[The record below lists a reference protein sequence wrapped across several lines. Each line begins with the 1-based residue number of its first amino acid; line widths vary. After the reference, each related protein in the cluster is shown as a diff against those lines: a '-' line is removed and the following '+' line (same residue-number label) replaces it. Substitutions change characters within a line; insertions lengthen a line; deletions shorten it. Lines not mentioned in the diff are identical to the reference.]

1 MLYLLFDLM
10 IRILYI
16 VGTILLIPFIAM
28 QLTNEVNW
36 SLFDFI
42 IMGAMLTITGL
53 LGEIIF
59 KKVKKY
65 KHRVTLYVVVAIIF
79 LLIWAE
85 LAVGIFGTPFA
96 GS

>member
-1 MLYLLFDLM
+1 MM
-10 IRILYI
+10 IRILYK
-16 VGTILLIPFIAM
+16 VGTILLIPLIAM

>member
-1 MLYLLFDLM
+1 MVGLLL
-10 IRILYI
+10 I
-16 VGTILLIPFIAM
+16 IPFIAM
-28 QLTNEVNW
+28 QLTDEVEW

-42 IMGAMLTITGL
+42 IMGTLLLITGL
-53 LGEIIF
+53 MGEIIF

-65 KHRVTLYVVVAIIF
+65 KHRVILYVVVAITF

>member
-1 MLYLLFDLM
+1 M
-10 IRILYI
+10 RIKILQM
-16 VGTILLIPFIAM
+16 VGLLLIIPLIAM
-28 QLTNEVNW
+28 QLTDEVEW

-42 IMGAMLTITGL
+42 IMGTLLLITGL
-53 LGEIIF
+53 MGEIIF

-65 KHRVTLYVVVAIIF
+65 KHRVILYVVVAIIF
-79 LLIWAE
+79 FLIWSE

>member
-1 MLYLLFDLM
+1 M
-10 IRILYI
+10 
-16 VGTILLIPFIAM
+16 VGLLLIIPLIAM
-28 QLTNEVNW
+28 QLTDEVEW

-42 IMGAMLTITGL
+42 IMGTLLLITGL
-53 LGEIIF
+53 MGEIIF

-65 KHRVTLYVVVAIIF
+65 KNRVILYVVVAITF

>member
-1 MLYLLFDLM
+1 
-10 IRILYI
+10 
-16 VGTILLIPFIAM
+16 LLIIPLIAM
-28 QLTNEVNW
+28 QLTDEVEW

-42 IMGAMLTITGL
+42 IMGTLLLITGL
-53 LGEIIF
+53 MGEIIF

-65 KHRVTLYVVVAIIF
+65 KHRVILYVVVAITF

>member
-1 MLYLLFDLM
+1 MRIKILQMVGLLL
-10 IRILYI
+10 I
-16 VGTILLIPFIAM
+16 IPFIAM
-28 QLTNEVNW
+28 QLTDEVEW

-42 IMGAMLTITGL
+42 IMGTLLLITGL
-53 LGEIIF
+53 MGEIIF

-65 KHRVTLYVVVAIIF
+65 KHRVILYVVVAITF